1 MADQKP
7 AQHAPEPK
15 QADPPEPKKASA
27 PLGSAAASTDPVVQ
41 NLLAHREIAVSNG
54 DGDAVDAVNAQL
66 AELGVE

>member
-15 QADPPEPKKASA
+15 QADPPKPKPEPAV
-27 PLGSAAASTDPVVQ
+27 LGDAGASTNPVVQ
-41 NLLAHREIAVSNG
+41 GLLAHRAIAVSNG
-54 DGDAVDAVNAQL
+54 DDDAVKAVDAQL